1 MLLTKK
7 DNSGKT
13 DQLRGGHGEE
23 GVVAAQGHSECTVPV
38 PLVVW
43 RTKKTSAMTKLHEA
57 SSEHAVWE
65 EEEGEEEER
74 RRLSALPALRFKP
87 ELLSL
92 LTFS

>member
-1 MLLTKK
+1 M
-7 DNSGKT
+7 
-13 DQLRGGHGEE
+13 
-23 GVVAAQGHSECTVPV
+23 PV
-38 PLVVW
+38 PLEVW
-43 RTKKTSAMTKLHEA
+43 STKKTSAMTKLHEA

-65 EEEGEEEER
+65 EEEER

>member
-1 MLLTKK
+1 MKK
-7 DNSGKT
+7 DTSGKT
-13 DQLRGGHGEE
+13 DQARGGQGGE
-23 GVVAAQGHSECTVPV
+23 GAVATQGHSKCTVPV
-38 PLVVW
+38 PLEIW
-43 RTKKTSAMTKLHEA
+43 NTEKTSAMTKPHVA

-65 EEEGEEEER
+65 EEEEER